1 MNFEKM
7 NGWDDRSVRGWDDPA
22 LNEEFANVWNLE
34 SGETN
39 SKRAGNS
46 MQGSGN
52 SFNGGGNSSER
63 TGVNSNPK
71 LNSEQPNLVNKN
83 TPNFHPS
90 FHNSHQSSQNGNIS
104 REDPFGSVWGSLDPR
119 ATVPSTIVSE
129 APPSPRAWGS

>member
-7 NGWDDRSVRGWDDPA
+7 NGWNDRSARGWDDPA
-22 LNEEFANVWNLE
+22 LNEEFANVWGLE
-34 SGETN
+34 SNESSSN
-39 SKRAGNS
+39 RAGNS

-52 SFNGGGNSSER
+52 SFYGGGISSER

-71 LNSEQPNLVNKN
+71 LNSEQQNLLNKN
-83 TPNFHPS
+83 TQNFHPS
-90 FHNSHQSSQNGNIS
+90 LQNSHQSSQNVNIS
-104 REDPFGSVWGSLDPR
+104 TEDPFGSVWGSLDPR